1 LIDQL
6 SGMIDA
12 LAAAVFWKIPF
23 FGTEIEAI
31 VLWLAIPMLFFT
43 LWLGV
48 PQIGGIRLGWKA
60 MRGHYAD
67 PDHPGEMSQFAA
79 LSTALSGTL
88 GLGNIAGVAIAI
100 AIGGPG
106 AAFWQFVIGIFSMA
120 LKCAEVTLGLKYRE
134 VDDRGIIRGGPMYVL
149 KNGLA
154 ARGFARIG
162 IVLGGTYAVFAL
174 GGALPLVQVNQSYA
188 QVSAVTGMD
197 FAWTYGILVAL
208 AVALVVVGGARWLGK
223 VTVLLVPGMSLLYMA
238 AALAVILY
246 HWQGIPAALGLIVSD
261 AFEGSAVVGGAVGA
275 FVVGM
280 RRAVYSCEAGVGS
293 AVMAHSAARTREPA
307 SEGMVALLEPLFD
320 TVIMCSL
327 TALMIVVSGVWD
339 DGYKDIAM
347 ASAAFAGVF
356 WWFPYV
362 LAVAVVLF
370 AYATLIAWGYYGG
383 QAWAYLFG
391 SSVRATVIYRILFC
405 LALPFG
411 AVLDISRT
419 INLID
424 SAFFLMAVPNVIALY
439 LFAPELRREVRGYLA
454 RMKRAERSTADTPLF
469 DS

>member
-1 LIDQL
+1 MIETL
-6 SGMIDA
+6 SRAIDA
-12 LAAAVFWKIPF
+12 LAAIVFWKIPF
-23 FGTEIEAI
+23 FGTQIEAI

-43 LWLGV
+43 FWLGV
-48 PQIGGIRLGWKA
+48 PQISGIRLGWKA

-106 AAFWQFVIGIFSMA
+106 AAFWQFVIGIFAMA
-120 LKCAEVTLGLKYRE
+120 LKAAEVTLGLKYRE
-134 VDDRGIIRGGPMYVL
+134 VDARGTMRGGPMYVL
-149 KNGLA
+149 KNGLG
-154 ARGFARIG
+154 ARGWPKIG
-162 IVLGGTYAVFAL
+162 LILGGLYAVFAL
-174 GGALPLVQVNQSYA
+174 GGAIPLVQVNQSYA
-188 QVSAVTGMD
+188 QVSAVAGAD
-197 FAWTYGILVAL
+197 FSLAYGIGMAL
-208 AVALVVVGGARWLGK
+208 AVSLVVVGGARWLGR
-223 VTVLLVPGMSLLYMA
+223 VTVLLVPGMSILYMA
-238 AALAVILY
+238 AALAVVLY
-246 HWQGIPAALGLIVSD
+246 HWMDIPAAFATIVSD
-261 AFEGSAVVGGAVGA
+261 AFTGRAVAGGAVGT

-293 AVMAHSAARTREPA
+293 AVMAHAAARTKEPA

-339 DGYKDIAM
+339 DGFNDIAM

-356 WWFPYV
+356 SWFPYV

-391 SSVRATVIYRILFC
+391 PSRFATVSYRILYC
-405 LALPFG
+405 VALPVG
-411 AVLDISRT
+411 AVLDISRV
-419 INLID
+419 INLVD
-424 SAFFLMAVPNVIALY
+424 SAFFLMAAPNVVALY
-439 LFAPELRREVRGYLA
+439 LFAPEVRREIRGYIA
-454 RMKRAERSTADTPLF
+454 RMRAAPAGVSLPV
-469 DS
+469 

>member
-1 LIDQL
+1 MIDTL
-6 SGMIDA
+6 SRWIDA
-12 LAAAVFWKIPF
+12 LAAAVFVKMPF

-31 VLWLAIPMLFFT
+31 VLWLAVPMLFFT
-43 LWLGV
+43 AWLGV
-48 PQIGGIRLGWKA
+48 PQIGGLKYGWRA
-60 MRGHYAD
+60 MRGRYAE
-67 PDHPGEMSQFAA
+67 PGEPGEMTQFAA

-106 AAFWQFVIGIFSMA
+106 AAFWQFVIGVFAMA
-120 LKCAEVTLGLKYRE
+120 LKCAEVTLGLRYRE
-134 VDDRGIIRGGPMYVL
+134 VGADGVVRGGPMYVL
-149 KNGLA
+149 KNGLG
-154 ARGFARIG
+154 ARGLPRLGLI
-162 IVLGGTYAVFAL
+162 LGGSYAVFAL
-174 GGALPLVQVNQSYA
+174 GGAIPLVQVNQSYA
-188 QVSAVTGMD
+188 QVSAVAGLE
-197 FAWTYGILVAL
+197 FPWVYGVLMAI
-208 AVALVVVGGARWLGK
+208 AVGLVVVGGAKWLGR

-238 AALAVILY
+238 AAVAVIAVN
-246 HWQGIPAALGLIVSD
+246 WQAVPAAFGTIIGD
-261 AFEGSAVVGGAVGA
+261 AFTGAAVAGGAVGA

-293 AVMAHSAARTREPA
+293 AVMAHAAARTREPA

-339 DGYKDIAM
+339 DGYQDIAM

-356 WWFPYV
+356 SWFPYV

-391 SSVRATVIYRILFC
+391 PSRAATYTYRVLYC
-405 LALPFG
+405 LVLPLG
-411 AVLDISRT
+411 AALDIGRV
-419 INLID
+419 IGLVD
-424 SAFFLMAVPNVIALY
+424 SAFFLMAAPNVLALW
-439 LFAPELRREVRGYLA
+439 LFAPEVRRLVRDYLA
-454 RMKRAERSTADTPLF
+454 RMRAAEVSG
-469 DS
+469 

>member
-1 LIDQL
+1 MIETL
-6 SGMIDA
+6 SRWIDA
-12 LAAAVFWKIPF
+12 LAVLVFWKIPF
-23 FGTEIEAI
+23 FGTQIEAI

-43 LWLGV
+43 FWLGV
-48 PQIGGIRLGWKA
+48 PQISGLRFGWKA
-60 MRGHYAD
+60 MRGHYHD

-106 AAFWQFVIGIFSMA
+106 AAFWQFVIGVFAMA
-120 LKCAEVTLGLKYRE
+120 LKAAEVTLGLKYRE
-134 VDDRGIIRGGPMYVL
+134 IDSRGVVRGGPMYVL

-154 ARGFARIG
+154 ARGLPRAG
-162 IVLGGTYAVFAL
+162 IMLGGVYALFAL

-188 QVSAVTGMD
+188 QVSAVAGMA
-197 FAWTYGILVAL
+197 FPWTYGVLM
-208 AVALVVVGGARWLGK
+208 AVAVSLVVIGGASWLGR
-223 VTVLLVPGMSLLYMA
+223 VAVLLVPGMSILYMA
-238 AALAVILY
+238 AALAVVLF
-246 HWQGIPAALGLIVSD
+246 HWQAIPAAFATIVSD
-261 AFEGSAVVGGAVGA
+261 AFTGEAVVGGAVGT

-280 RRAVYSCEAGVGS
+280 RRAVYSCEAGIGS

-356 WWFPYV
+356 SWFPYV

-370 AYATLIAWGYYGG
+370 AYATLIAWGYYAG

-391 SSVRATVIYRILFC
+391 GSRSATIIYRLLYC
-405 LALPFG
+405 VALPLG
-411 AVLDISRT
+411 AVLDVTRV
-419 INLID
+419 INLVD
-424 SAFFLMAVPNVIALY
+424 SAFFLMAVPNVVALY

-454 RMKRAERSTADTPLF
+454 KMRATAETKVASPQRP
-469 DS
+469 

>member
-1 LIDQL
+1 
-6 SGMIDA
+6 MIDTLSHA
-12 LAAAVFWKIPF
+12 IDTLAAFVFWKIPF
-23 FGTEIEAI
+23 FGTQIEAI
-31 VLWLAIPMLFFT
+31 VLWLAIPMVLFTF
-43 LWLGV
+43 WLGV
-48 PQIGGIRLGWKA
+48 PQVTGLKLGWKA
-60 MRGHYAD
+60 MRGHFAD

-106 AAFWQFVIGIFSMA
+106 AAFWQFVIGIFAMA
-120 LKCAEVTLGLKYRE
+120 LKAAEVTLGLKYRE
-134 VDDRGIIRGGPMYVL
+134 IDAKGVVRGGPMYVL

-154 ARGFARIG
+154 LRGWPRIG
-162 IVLGGTYAVFAL
+162 LVLGGVYAVFAL
-174 GGALPLVQVNQSYA
+174 GGAIPLVQVNQSYA
-188 QVSAVTGMD
+188 QVSAVVGQD
-197 FAWTYGILVAL
+197 FSLAYGIGMAL
-208 AVALVVVGGARWLGK
+208 AVSLVVVGGARWLGR
-223 VTVLLVPGMSLLYMA
+223 VTVLVVPAMSILYMA

-246 HWQGIPAALGLIVSD
+246 HWAGLGDALATIVSD
-261 AFEGSAVVGGAVGA
+261 AFTGSAVAGGAVGA

-293 AVMAHSAARTREPA
+293 AVMAHSTARMKEPA
-307 SEGMVALLEPLFD
+307 SEGLVALLEPLFD
-320 TVIMCSL
+320 TVIMCSI
-327 TALMIVVSGVWD
+327 TAVMIVVSGVWD
-339 DGYKDIAM
+339 DGFNDIAM

-391 SSVRATVIYRILFC
+391 PSRAATIIYRLLYC
-405 LALPFG
+405 VALPIG
-411 AVLDISRT
+411 AVLDITRV

-424 SAFFLMAVPNVIALY
+424 SAFFLMAAPNVVALY
-439 LFAPELRREVRGYLA
+439 LFAPEIRREIKGYIA
-454 RMKRAERSTADTPLF
+454 RMKSGEGGAVTQPG
-469 DS
+469 

>member
-1 LIDQL
+1 MIETL
-6 SGMIDA
+6 SHYIDA
-12 LAAAVFWKIPF
+12 LAAIVFWKIPF
-23 FGTEIEAI
+23 FGSQIEAI
-31 VLWLAIPMLFFT
+31 VLWLAIPMLLFT
-43 LWLGV
+43 FWLGV
-48 PQIGGIRLGWKA
+48 PQITGIKLGWKA
-60 MRGHYAD
+60 MRGHFAD

-106 AAFWQFVIGIFSMA
+106 AAFWQFVIGVFAMA
-120 LKCAEVTLGLKYRE
+120 LKAAEVTLGLKYRE
-134 VDDRGIIRGGPMYVL
+134 IDRSGVMRGGPMYVL
-149 KNGLA
+149 KNGLK
-154 ARGFARIG
+154 ARGWPKIG
-162 IVLGGTYAVFAL
+162 LVLGACYAVFAL
-174 GGALPLVQVNQSYA
+174 GGAIPLVQVNQSYA
-188 QVSAVTGMD
+188 QVSAVAGAD
-197 FAWTYGILVAL
+197 FSLAYGIGMAI
-208 AVALVVVGGARWLGK
+208 AVSLVVVGGARWLGK
-223 VTVLLVPGMSLLYMA
+223 VTVLLVPGMSILYMA

-246 HWQGIPAALGLIVSD
+246 HWADLPAAFATIVSD
-261 AFEGSAVVGGAVGA
+261 AFTGQAVAGGAIGT

-307 SEGMVALLEPLFD
+307 SEGLVALLEPLFD

-339 DGYKDIAM
+339 DGFKDIAM

-356 WWFPYV
+356 SWFPYV

-391 SSVRATVIYRILFC
+391 PSRTATYTYRILYC
-405 LALPFG
+405 VALPIG
-411 AVLDISRT
+411 AVLDISRV
-419 INLID
+419 INLVD
-424 SAFFLMAVPNVIALY
+424 SAFFLMAAPNVIALY
-439 LFAPELRREVRGYLA
+439 LFAPEVRREIRGYIA
-454 RMKRAERSTADTPLF
+454 RMRAAPAGAPVTLPG
-469 DS
+469 

>member
-1 LIDQL
+1 LLDLIARGIDGL
-6 SGMIDA
+6 SAIVFFKLA
-12 LAAAVFWKIPF
+12 L
-23 FGTEIEAI
+23 FGTEIEAV
-31 VLWLAIPMLFFT
+31 VLWLTVPMIFFT
-43 LWLGV
+43 LWLGI
-48 PQIGGIRLGWKA
+48 PQITGIKFGWKA

-67 PDHPGEMSQFAA
+67 PNHPGEMSQFAA

-106 AAFWQFVIGIFSMA
+106 AAFWQFIIGIFAMA

-134 VDDRGIIRGGPMYVL
+134 VDQRGIVRGGPMYVL

-154 ARGFARIG
+154 ARGLPRLGLI
-162 IVLGGTYAVFAL
+162 LGGAYAIFAL
-174 GGALPLVQVNQSYA
+174 GGAMPLVQVNQSYA
-188 QVSAVTGMD
+188 QVSAVAGMD
-197 FAWTYGILVAL
+197 FAWAYGIAMAV
-208 AVALVVVGGARWLGK
+208 AVALVVVGGAAWLGR
-223 VTVLLVPGMSLLYMA
+223 VTVLLVPGMSILYMA
-238 AALAVILY
+238 AALIVVLVN
-246 HWQGIPAALGLIVSD
+246 WQAIPSALGIIVSD
-261 AFEGSAVVGGAVGA
+261 AFTGEAVVGGAIGT
-275 FVVGM
+275 FVVGI
-280 RRAVYSCEAGVGS
+280 RRAVYSCEAGIGS
-293 AVMAHSAARTREPA
+293 AVMAHSAARTAEPA

-356 WWFPYV
+356 SWFPYV

-391 SSVRATVIYRILFC
+391 TTRTSSVIYRILFC
-405 LALPFG
+405 SLLPLG
-411 AVLDISRT
+411 AVLDLGRVVD
-419 INLID
+419 LVD
-424 SAFFLMAVPNVIALY
+424 SVFFLMALPNVLALY
-439 LFAPELRREVRGYLA
+439 LFAPELRRTVRSYLE
-454 RMKRAERSTADTPLF
+454 RMRDGAMKPAVATAG
-469 DS
+469 

>member
-1 LIDQL
+1 MIETL
-6 SGMIDA
+6 SHAIDA
-12 LAAAVFWKIPF
+12 LAAFVFWKIPF
-23 FGTEIEAI
+23 FGTQIEAI
-31 VLWLAIPMLFFT
+31 VLWLAIPMVLFTF
-43 LWLGV
+43 WLGV
-48 PQIGGIRLGWKA
+48 PQVTGLKLGWKA

-106 AAFWQFVIGIFSMA
+106 AAFWQFVIGVFAMA
-120 LKCAEVTLGLKYRE
+120 LKAAEVTLGLKYRE
-134 VDDRGIIRGGPMYVL
+134 IDAKGVVRGGPMYVL

-154 ARGFARIG
+154 LRGWPKVG
-162 IVLGGTYAVFAL
+162 LLLGGLYALFAL
-174 GGALPLVQVNQSYA
+174 GGAIPLVQVNQSYA
-188 QVSAVTGMD
+188 QVSAVVGRD
-197 FAWTYGILVAL
+197 FSVAYGIAMAL
-208 AVALVVVGGARWLGK
+208 AVSLVVVGGARWLGR
-223 VTVLLVPGMSLLYMA
+223 VTVLVVPVMSVLYMT

-246 HWQGIPAALGLIVSD
+246 HWADLGAALATIVTD
-261 AFEGSAVVGGAVGA
+261 AFTGKAVVGGAVGV

-320 TVIMCSL
+320 TVIMCSI

-339 DGYKDIAM
+339 DGFKDIAM
-347 ASAAFAGVF
+347 ASAAFAGLF

-391 SSVRATVIYRILFC
+391 TSRVATVAYRVLYC
-405 LALPFG
+405 VALPIG
-411 AVLDISRT
+411 AVLDITRV

-424 SAFFLMAVPNVIALY
+424 SAFFLMAVPNVVALY
-439 LFAPELRREVRGYLA
+439 LFAPEIRREIKGYIA
-454 RMKRAERSTADTPLF
+454 RMRGGEGVPVTQAG
-469 DS
+469 